1 MNKSPTW
8 LLDFKSD
15 TYSQTG
21 EDGIIKKILEVIPQ
35 NDKWCVDFGAWD
47 GLYLSNA
54 RNLIETKGCS
64 AILIECNKAKFAELK
79 KNYAQNKNVITIN
92 RFVGFEK
99 EDNLDQILKM
109 TPIPNDFD
117 FLSIDIDGND
127 YHVWKAISDYHPKIV
142 CIEFNPTIPTEI
154 EFIQSADPSV
164 KQGASLLSLVKLGKD
179 KGYELVSVLKFNAF
193 FVRSKYY
200 PLFKMES
207 NSPKVLRTNL
217 SDITYLFSGYD
228 GKIFLTGSL
237 RLPWHGGI
245 ELRESRVQHLPR
257 IIRKYPRDYGNIE
270 KIIFKLYR
278 FFSKLHTLIGKESRR
293 LRKS

>member
-1 MNKSPTW
+1 MSKSPIW

-47 GLYLSNA
+47 GLYLSNT
-54 RNLIETKGCS
+54 RNLIETKGYS
-64 AILIECNKAKFAELK
+64 AILIEGDKVRFAELK
-79 KNYAQNKNVITIN
+79 RNFAQNKNVIAIN

-127 YHVWKAISDYHPKIV
+127 YHVWKAISDYNPKIV

-154 EFIQSADPSV
+154 EFIQSADTSV

-200 PLFKMES
+200 PLFKIEN

-217 SDITYLFSGYD
+217 SDINYLFSGYD
-228 GKIFLTGSL
+228 GKIFLTGGL
-237 RLPWHGGI
+237 KMPWHGGI

-257 IIRKYPRDYGNIE
+257 ILQKHPSDYGNIE
-270 KIIFKLYR
+270 KIIFKAYR
-278 FFSKLHTLIGKESRR
+278 LFSKLNTLIGKQDRR

>member
-64 AILIECNKAKFAELK
+64 AILIECNKVKFAELK

>member
-1 MNKSPTW
+1 MNKSLTW
-8 LLDFKSD
+8 LLDFKSN

-21 EDGIIKKILEVIPQ
+21 EDGIIKKILEVMPQ

-47 GLYLSNA
+47 GLYLSNT
-54 RNLIETKGCS
+54 RNLIEAKDYS
-64 AILIECNKAKFAELK
+64 AILIEANKEKFAELQ

-92 RFVGFEK
+92 RFVGFEN
-99 EDNLDQILKM
+99 ENNLDQILKM

-127 YHVWKAISDYHPKIV
+127 YHVWKAMSYYNPKIV

-154 EFIQSADPSV
+154 EFIQSADNSV

-193 FVRSKYY
+193 FVRSKFY
-200 PLFKMES
+200 PLFKIEN
-207 NSPKVLRTNL
+207 NSPKVLRTDS

-245 ELRESRVQHLPR
+245 ELRESKVQHLPR
-257 IIRKYPRDYGNIE
+257 ILQKHPNEYRNFE
-270 KIIFKLYR
+270 KIIWKLYR
-278 FFSKLHTLIGKESRR
+278 LFSKLHTLIRKQDRH

>member
-1 MNKSPTW
+1 MSKSPIW

-21 EDGIIKKILEVIPQ
+21 EDGIIKKILEVMPQ
-35 NDKWCVDFGAWD
+35 NDKWCVEFGAWD
-47 GLYLSNA
+47 GVYDSNTK
-54 RNLIETKGCS
+54 NLIETKDYS
-64 AILIECNKAKFAELK
+64 AILIEANKEKFSVLQ

-92 RFVGFEK
+92 QIVGFEK

-127 YHVWKAISDYHPKIV
+127 YHVWKAISDYNPKIV

-154 EFIQSADPSV
+154 EFIQSADTSV

-200 PLFKMES
+200 PLFKIEN

-245 ELRESRVQHLPR
+245 ELRESKVQHLPR
-257 IIRKYPRDYGNIE
+257 IIQKHPSEYRNFE
-270 KIIFKLYR
+270 KIIWKLYR
-278 FFSKLHTLIGKESRR
+278 LFSKLHTLIGKQDRR

>member
-1 MNKSPTW
+1 MNKSPIW

-47 GLYLSNA
+47 GLYLSNT
-54 RNLIETKGCS
+54 RNLIETKGYS
-64 AILIECNKAKFAELK
+64 AILIEGDKVRFAELK
-79 KNYAQNKNVITIN
+79 RNFAQNKNVIAIN

-127 YHVWKAISDYHPKIV
+127 YHVWKAISDYNPKIV

-154 EFIQSADPSV
+154 EFIQSADTSV

-200 PLFKMES
+200 PLFKIEN

-245 ELRESRVQHLPR
+245 ELRESKVQHLPR
-257 IIRKYPRDYGNIE
+257 IIQKHPSEYRNFE
-270 KIIFKLYR
+270 KIIWKLYR
-278 FFSKLHTLIGKESRR
+278 LFSKLHTLIGKQDRR

>member
-21 EDGIIKKILEVIPQ
+21 EDGIIKKILEIIPQ

-47 GLYLSNA
+47 GLYLSNT
-54 RNLIETKGCS
+54 RNLIEAKGYS
-64 AILIECNKAKFAELK
+64 AILIEGNKIKFYELK
-79 KNYAQNKNVITIN
+79 KNYTQNKNVITIN
-92 RFVGFEK
+92 RFVGFEN
-99 EDNLDQILKM
+99 ENNLDQILKM

-127 YHVWKAISDYHPKIV
+127 YHVWKAMSDYNPKIV

-154 EFIQSADPSV
+154 EFIQSADNSV
-164 KQGASLLSLVKLGKD
+164 RQGASLLSLVKLGKD

-200 PLFKMES
+200 PLFKMEN
-207 NSPKVLRTNL
+207 NSPIVLRTNL

-228 GKIFLTGSL
+228 GKIFLTGGL
-237 RLPWHGGI
+237 KLPWHGGI

-257 IIRKYPRDYGNIE
+257 ILQKHPSDYGDIE

-278 FFSKLHTLIGKESRR
+278 LFSKLRCLIKKQNRR

>member
-21 EDGIIKKILEVIPQ
+21 EDGIIKKILEVIPR

-64 AILIECNKAKFAELK
+64 AILIECNKVKFAELK

>member
-35 NDKWCVDFGAWD
+35 NNKWCVDFGAWD
-47 GLYLSNA
+47 GLYLSNT
-54 RNLIETKGCS
+54 RNLIETKGYS
-64 AILIECNKAKFAELK
+64 AILIEGNKVKFVELK

-127 YHVWKAISDYHPKIV
+127 YHVWKAISDYNPKIV

-154 EFIQSADPSV
+154 EFIQSADTSV
-164 KQGASLLSLVKLGKD
+164 RQGASLLSLVKLGKD

-217 SDITYLFSGYD
+217 SDITYLFSGM
-228 GKIFLTGSL
+228 TARS
-237 RLPWHGGI
+237 
-245 ELRESRVQHLPR
+245 S
-257 IIRKYPRDYGNIE
+257 
-270 KIIFKLYR
+270 
-278 FFSKLHTLIGKESRR
+278 
-293 LRKS
+293 

>member
-21 EDGIIKKILEVIPQ
+21 EDGIIIKILEVIPQ
-35 NDKWCVDFGAWD
+35 NDNWCVEFGAWD
-47 GLYLSNA
+47 GIYDSNTK
-54 RNLIETKGCS
+54 NLIETKDYS
-64 AILIECNKAKFAELK
+64 AILIEANKVKFAGLQ
-79 KNYAQNKNVITIN
+79 KNYTQNKNVIAIN

-99 EDNLDQILKM
+99 EDNLDQILKI

-127 YHVWKAISDYHPKIV
+127 YHVWKAMSEYNPKIV

-154 EFIQSADPSV
+154 EFIQSADNSV
-164 KQGASLLSLVKLGKD
+164 RQGASLLSLVKLGKD

-200 PLFKMES
+200 PLFKIES
-207 NSPKVLRTNL
+207 NSPKVLRTDL

-228 GKIFLTGSL
+228 GKILLTGSL

-245 ELRESRVQHLPR
+245 ELRESKVQHLPR
-257 IIRKYPRDYGNIE
+257 IIQKHPSDYGNFE
-270 KIIFKLYR
+270 KIIWKLYR
-278 FFSKLHTLIGKESRR
+278 LFSKLHALIRKQDRR
-293 LRKS
+293 QRKS